1 MRNAEPWDFSDAYA
15 AFRKASQAQINA
27 EKFVIEATK
36 QYAAKEQAY
45 RIALAET
52 IVRVKA
58 EGASWSAAADLARGD
73 KEVARLKYERDVQ
86 AGVKL
91 AAEEAVWRAKDDRKD
106 AGRFID
112 WSRMVAPLGEQR
124 EALT

>member
-1 MRNAEPWDFSDAYA
+1 MRNAEPWDFADAYA
-15 AFRKASQAQINA
+15 AYRSASQAQANA
-27 EKFVIEATK
+27 EKGVIAAAT

-45 RIALAET
+45 RMALAKK
-52 IVRVKA
+52 IMQCKA
-58 EGASWSAAADLARGD
+58 EGASWSAAQDLARGD
-73 KEVARLKYERDVQ
+73 REVSQLRYERDVQ